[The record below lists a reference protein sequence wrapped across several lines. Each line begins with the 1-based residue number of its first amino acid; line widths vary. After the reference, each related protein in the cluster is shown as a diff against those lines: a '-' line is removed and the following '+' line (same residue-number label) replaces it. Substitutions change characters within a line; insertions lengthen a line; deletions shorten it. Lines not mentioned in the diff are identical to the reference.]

1 MFTATSKKIPDDIIK
16 KSAIQLPIYNG
27 FLAIVRILLVY
38 REFTLIY
45 RQEQLSQWP

>member
-1 MFTATSKKIPDDIIK
+1 MFAATLKKTPD

-27 FLAIVRILLVY
+27 FLAIVRLPLVY

-45 RQEQLSQWP
+45 RTVEPMALR